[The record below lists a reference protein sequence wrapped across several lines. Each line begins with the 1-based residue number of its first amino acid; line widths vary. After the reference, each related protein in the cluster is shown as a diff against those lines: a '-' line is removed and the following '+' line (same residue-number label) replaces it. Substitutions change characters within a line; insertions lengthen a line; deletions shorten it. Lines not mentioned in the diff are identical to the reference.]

1 MANNALTVGGHPS
14 VRKALEVAEKWKGA
28 VDRYRK
34 QGELTSGRVIKSA
47 LTLSGGVVSGA
58 LRAKGYGK
66 IDVLNS
72 DTDMVV
78 GTALMLVS
86 YTGMAG
92 KHSDN
97 LGDFAN
103 GLLAVYAA
111 RAVETALAAAK

>member
-1 MANNALTVGGHPS
+1 MASNLAISGHPT
-14 VRKALEVAEKWKGA
+14 VHKALAVAEKWKGA

-34 QGELTSGRVIKSA
+34 QTELTSGRVIKSA

-66 IDVLNS
+66 IDALNS

-92 KHSDN
+92 KHSDE

-103 GLLAVYAA
+103 GMLAVYAS
-111 RAVETALAAAK
+111 RAVEAALSGK